1 MRYNFNQKQLSAWN
15 TVLTNPEKK
24 YILFDGGARSGKTT
38 LFVEYMVMRAFQF
51 PGSRQLMARKFRV
64 HAKSSLWQDTL
75 KKYFSVYRSMQ
86 GSVFTFNE
94 SELILKFQNGSEI
107 IIGGLDDADRVEKIL
122 GNEYIT
128 VFLNE
133 ATQLTYETTQMVM
146 TRLAQRCYDSEG
158 KMAVPKL
165 LIDCNPRG
173 PRHWLHYV
181 GVRNVD
187 PETEQPLKNAGSW
200 ARVNW
205 SAFDNRENLPE
216 DYLKNLDSLPEVLR
230 DRMLNGIWR
239 ENEGAVYSEF
249 DEDIHTVEPFA
260 IPEDWT
266 RVRAIDFGFTNPF
279 VCLWGAIDHDG
290 RLYLYRE
297 LYRSQTLTMDNA
309 QEIKNQSS
317 GEKYQWT
324 AADHDAEER
333 AELNRYGIPT
343 TAAKKEV
350 TTGIAAVKKRL
361 AKAADGKPRLF
372 IFSNL
377 KHTLNEIY
385 AYEWLP
391 PKEGHNAK
399 EEPRKEND
407 HAMDA
412 LRYMV
417 MALDDSRT
425 ILRDFLLRSCED

>member
-1 MRYNFNQKQLSAWN
+1 MFRIRN
-15 TVLTNPEKK
+15 TKTAKK
-24 YILFDGGARSGKTT
+24 
-38 LFVEYMVMRAFQF
+38 
-51 PGSRQLMARKFRV
+51 
-64 HAKSSLWQDTL
+64 
-75 KKYFSVYRSMQ
+75 
-86 GSVFTFNE
+86 
-94 SELILKFQNGSEI
+94 
-107 IIGGLDDADRVEKIL
+107 
-122 GNEYIT
+122 
-128 VFLNE
+128 
-133 ATQLTYETTQMVM
+133 
-146 TRLAQRCYDSEG
+146 
-158 KMAVPKL
+158 
-165 LIDCNPRG
+165 
-173 PRHWLHYV
+173 
-181 GVRNVD
+181 
-187 PETEQPLKNAGSW
+187 
-200 ARVNW
+200 
-205 SAFDNRENLPE
+205 
-216 DYLKNLDSLPEVLR
+216 
-230 DRMLNGIWR
+230 
-239 ENEGAVYSEF
+239 YSEF

-266 RVRAIDFGFTNPF
+266 RVRAIGFGFTNPF

-324 AADHDAEER
+324 VADHDAEER
-333 AELNRYGIPT
+333 AELNRCGIPT

-350 TTGIAAVKKRL
+350 ATGISAVKKRL
-361 AKAADGKPRLF
+361 AKTADGKPRLF

-425 ILRDFLLRSCED
+425 VLRDFLLRSCVD